1 MDLWWTFI
9 CLWGG
14 GGGGFFRTHPLAT
27 ALLTFSPEYSNQVN
41 YFPCRVREAVSLL
54 SLLQGSAQLLKDI
67 LSVAANSRDEQ
78 NMVEAVKALGEVNV
92 HTLSPAQAVQI
103 LNQRIYTV

>member
-1 MDLWWTFI
+1 MDLFI
-9 CLWGG
+9 LTSGPLSGG
-14 GGGGFFRTHPLAT
+14 GGSSEPREPLAT
-27 ALLTFSPEYSNQVN
+27 ALVTFSPEYSNQVN

-67 LSVAANSRDEQ
+67 LGVAASSRDEQ
-78 NMVEAVKALGEVNV
+78 NMVEAVKALGEMSV

-103 LNQRIYTV
+103 LNQRIYAV